1 MVAGGDISYL
11 TSSPKP
17 PHGFKKNPRREA
29 STQGLLSRLFILG
42 QSISFLSI
50 PFLSSSFFKENTCI
64 FVHSVCAPQLSSNRI
79 NKNLQYM
86 KLIVNCDRK
95 GADSN
100 P

>member
-1 MVAGGDISYL
+1 M
-11 TSSPKP
+11 
-17 PHGFKKNPRREA
+17 
-29 STQGLLSRLFILG
+29 
-42 QSISFLSI
+42 
-50 PFLSSSFFKENTCI
+50 
-64 FVHSVCAPQLSSNRI
+64 HSVCAPQLSSNRI